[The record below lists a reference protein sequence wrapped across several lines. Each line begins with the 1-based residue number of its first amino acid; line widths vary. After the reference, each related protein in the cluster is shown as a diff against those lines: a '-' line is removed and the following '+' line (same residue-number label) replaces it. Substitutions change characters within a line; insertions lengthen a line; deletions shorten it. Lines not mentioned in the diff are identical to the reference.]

1 MPELANLLN
10 TDLSRGFTVAQ
21 VAEKHGWTEPMVW
34 SLALEGKEDLERFK
48 ELGWGLRTWNLWNW
62 NDCDQRF
69 GDNWPGRIPARMIA
83 HSLYYFSGQNDL
95 VFAAFETSFDLERRS
110 GVSRRGP
117 SWGRCYNR
125 RSSLERINS
134 RLDNDFC
141 FEKHYIRGKTKMQTR
156 MGLSLAVMMAMA
168 LGHIKEGR
176 KAQMR
181 SLVRP
186 LSKAA

>member
-1 MPELANLLN
+1 MAFQGFEDSRNTLKYRCPAAAYGLN
-10 TDLSRGFTVAQ
+10 CEGE
-21 VAEKHGWTEPMVW
+21 AECHC
-34 SLALEGKEDLERFK
+34 
-48 ELGWGLRTWNLWNW
+48 LGGVSP
-62 NDCDQRF
+62 
-69 GDNWPGRIPARMIA
+69 GEYGRIVRINIIKGNRHIFVP
-83 HSLYYFSGQNDL
+83 
-95 VFAAFETSFDLERRS
+95 TPFDS
-110 GVSRRGP
+110 P
-117 SWGRCYNR
+117 SWGRGYNR

-141 FEKHYIRGKTKMQTR
+141 FEKHYIRGKAKMQTR

-186 LSKAA
+186 LLKAA